1 MLVLVFN
8 FFLKLI
14 PKNGDP
20 ILGNRKCGN
29 ELIPIISCDRFIIG
43 LIISCGT

>member
-1 MLVLVFN
+1 MLNLFKVDT
-8 FFLKLI
+8 
-14 PKNGDP
+14 KNGDP

-29 ELIPIISCDRFIIG
+29 EIIPISSCDRFIIG